1 MPQSAT
7 MQNSSIPTVS
17 RWKVILNVGRFVSNP
32 IPLLDET
39 IVEYGDSYITY
50 LGGKTK
56 TVITIDPK
64 LIQHVMQKNHLNYE
78 KSVIQ
83 TDLLARYIGKG
94 LLTTNGSY
102 WLRQRRLIQPGFHKQ
117 KLNALVEIMN
127 NEITKYCGEL
137 LERIEDNPVMDMSAE
152 MMKLTL
158 RVVSRALFSS
168 GIGEEDIVFLG
179 KSITRLQHAIIKDI
193 RQPFLKWWR
202 RMNGYD
208 SESVKIAKE
217 AQQMISQIIESKK
230 KSENRPDDLL
240 DMLLNVRYEDTNE
253 HMTDQQVLEECLV
266 LFVAGHETSA
276 NAMAWMHYLL
286 HQNPKEKDFI
296 LREIREVSEQIPDMQ
311 KAMGMERIS
320 MAVSETMRM
329 YPPAWVTDR
338 VALGDDEY
346 KGMKINKG
354 DIISPYIYGTH
365 NDAKR
370 WVSPEKFVPGRF
382 AKDKRGQIGAFS
394 YLPFGGGPRLC
405 IGQQFA
411 LIEMQL
417 IIFHLY
423 KRFEFELIPNQKIEL
438 EPLVTL
444 RPRYGIKMMVN
455 RRMP

>member
-1 MPQSAT
+1 
-7 MQNSSIPTVS
+7 MQRSSIPTVP
-17 RWKVILNVGRFVSNP
+17 RWKVILNVGRFMSNP
-32 IPLLDET
+32 IPLIDET
-39 IVEYGDSYITY
+39 IAEYGDSYITY

-56 TVITIDPK
+56 TVITIDPN
-64 LIQHVMQKNHLNYE
+64 LIQQVLQKNHSNYE

-102 WLRQRRLIQPGFHKQ
+102 WLRQRRLIQPGFHKR

-127 NEITKYCGEL
+127 SEITRYCGEL
-137 LERIEDNPVMDMSAE
+137 SLRIEQNPTIDVSAE

-158 RVVSRALFSS
+158 RVVSRALFST
-168 GIGEEDIVFLG
+168 GINDENTEFLG
-179 KSITRLQHAIIKDI
+179 NSITRLQHAIIKDI

-202 RMNGYD
+202 GLNGYD
-208 SESVKIAKE
+208 RASVRIAKE
-217 AQQMISQIIESKK
+217 SQNLIAKIIDTRKNSK
-230 KSENRPDDLL
+230 NRPNDLL
-240 DMLLNVRYEDTNE
+240 NMLLDVKYEDTNE

-286 HQNPKEKDFI
+286 HENPGEKHLI
-296 LREIREVSEQIPDMQ
+296 LQEIAKVEAQIPNMQ
-311 KAMGMERIS
+311 EAMQMERIS
-320 MAVSETMRM
+320 NAVSETMRM

-338 VALGDDEY
+338 VALGDDQY
-346 KGMKINKG
+346 KGMKITKG
-354 DIISPYIYGTH
+354 DIISPYIFGTH

-370 WVSPEKFVPGRF
+370 WKSPEKFIPQRF
-382 AKDKRGQIGAFS
+382 SKNNKEQIEAFS

-411 LIEMQL
+411 LMEMQL

-423 KRFEFELIPNQKIEL
+423 KRFDFALVPDQKIEM

-444 RPRYGIKMMVN
+444 RPKYGIKM
-455 RRMP
+455 RMKHRN